1 MFFTFLIQIF
11 SLFLDVMSKTIKHPS
26 LEQKIYV
33 LDTSVILYDHDAFR
47 NFQEHDVAIPIQVL
61 EELDNMKNG
70 NETRNVEA
78 RSFIR
83 LMDNASGERIMNDWM
98 PFKGSKT
105 GRFKVVMDHKPDQ
118 LDAEEI
124 FGKGKFDH
132 RILNA
137 ALSLKQEFPD
147 KRVVLVSKDICLRL
161 KAKSLELYAEDY
173 ETGKI
178 KNVDELYT
186 GKAVLTN
193 VADEYFKQLKAD
205 EEVDA
210 AELAIT
216 DPDANHFCIL
226 RGKRKSAIAYYHSKS
241 RNLSRITPR
250 TVFNISPRNDEQS
263 FAVHALL
270 NPAIKLVTIQG
281 KAGTGKTLLAIASA
295 LEQRKDYRQIYV
307 TRPIVALS
315 NKDIGF
321 LPGDA
326 KSKIDP
332 YMAPIWDNL
341 RFIKE
346 QYSDDPKMQER
357 IDEFV
362 SKEKILIAPLAY
374 IRGRTLSKI
383 FFIVDEAQ
391 NLTPHEVKTIISRAG
406 EDTKI
411 VFTGDIYQIDT
422 PYLDAESNGLSYLI
436 EHAKDHELYAH
447 VTLDKGERSEL
458 ANLANDLL

>member
-1 MFFTFLIQIF
+1 MRKT
-11 SLFLDVMSKTIKHPS
+11 SKHQLS
-26 LEQKIYV
+26 EQKIFV
-33 LDTSVILYDHDAFR
+33 LDTSVILYDHNAFK

-70 NETRNVEA
+70 NETRNAEA

-83 LMDNASGERIMNDWM
+83 LMDQASGDRMMTEWISLN
-98 PFKGSKT
+98 GSKS
-105 GRFKVVMDHKPDQ
+105 GRFKVVMDHTPEYI
-118 LDAEEI
+118 DAEEV

-137 ALSLKQEFPD
+137 ALSLKQEFPE
-147 KRVVLVSKDICLRL
+147 KKVVLVSKDICLRL
-161 KAKSLELYAEDY
+161 KAKSLELHAEDY

-178 KNVDELYT
+178 KNVDDLYS
-186 GKAVLTN
+186 GKSVLTN
-193 VADEYFKQLKAD
+193 IADSAFAALKTQGTLEIGALD
-205 EEVDA
+205 LPEDQ
-210 AELAIT
+210 
-216 DPDANHFCIL
+216 ANHFYIL
-226 RGKRKSAIAYYHSKS
+226 KGKRKTAITYYEAKT
-241 RNLSRITPR
+241 RRLSLIKARSI
-250 TVFNISPRNDEQS
+250 FNISPLNDEQS
-263 FAVHALL
+263 FAISALL

-321 LPGDA
+321 LPGDV

-346 QYSDDPKMQER
+346 QYNDDPKMQSR

-362 SKEKILIAPLAY
+362 STEKIVITPLAY

-391 NLTPHEVKTIISRAG
+391 NLTPHEIKTIISRAG

-436 EHAKDHELYAH
+436 ESAKHHDLYAH
-447 VTLDKGERSEL
+447 ITLDKGERSEL

>member
-1 MFFTFLIQIF
+1 
-11 SLFLDVMSKTIKHPS
+11 MSKVAKHPAV
-26 LEQKIYV
+26 EKKIFV
-33 LDTSVILYDHDAFR
+33 LDTSVILYDHIAFK

-70 NETRNVEA
+70 NETRNAEA

-83 LMDNASGERIMNDWM
+83 LMDNASGDKLMNSWI
-98 PFKGSKT
+98 PLNGHKS
-105 GRFKVVMDHKPDQ
+105 GRFKVVMDNRPDNV
-118 LDAEEI
+118 DAEAI

-137 ALSLKQEFPD
+137 ALSLKQEFPE
-147 KRVVLVSKDICLRL
+147 KKVILVSKDICLRL
-161 KAKSLELYAEDY
+161 KAKSLELHAEDY

-186 GKAVLTN
+186 GKAILDN
-193 VADEYFKQLKAD
+193 IADEVFKFLKT
-205 EEVDA
+205 EGSIDA
-210 AELAIT
+210 GPLEIT
-216 DPDANHFCIL
+216 ERQANHFCIL
-226 RGKRKSAIAYYHSKS
+226 KGKRKTANTWYNAANGRLSLIS
-241 RNLSRITPR
+241 RRNT
-250 TVFNISPRNDEQS
+250 FNISPRNDEQA
-263 FAVHALL
+263 FAMDALL
-270 NPAIKLVTIQG
+270 NPEIKLLTIQG

-321 LPGDA
+321 LPGDV

-346 QYSDDPKMQER
+346 QFNEDPKMQAR
-357 IDEFV
+357 IEEFV
-362 SKEKILIAPLAY
+362 TTEKIVITPLAY

-391 NLTPHEVKTIISRAG
+391 NLTPHEIKTIISRAG

-411 VFTGDIYQIDT
+411 IFTGDIYQIDT

-436 EHAKDHELYAH
+436 EHAKDHPLYAH
-447 VTLDKGERSEL
+447 ITLDKGERSEL

>member
-1 MFFTFLIQIF
+1 MSTEKKIF
-11 SLFLDVMSKTIKHPS
+11 
-26 LEQKIYV
+26 V
-33 LDTSVILYDHDAFR
+33 LDTSVILYDHNAFN
-47 NFQEHDVAIPIQVL
+47 NFKEHDVAIPIQVL

-70 NETRNVEA
+70 NETRNAEA

-83 LMDNASGERIMNDWM
+83 LMDHASGERIMNQWI
-98 PFKGSKT
+98 PLNGSKH
-105 GRFKVVMDHKPDQ
+105 GRFKVVMDNVPGQ
-118 LDAEEI
+118 IDAEAV

-137 ALSLKQEFPD
+137 ALGLKQEFPE
-147 KRVVLVSKDICLRL
+147 KKVVLVSKDICLRL

-193 VADEYFKQLKAD
+193 VPDELFKLLKAG
-205 EEVDA
+205 ESVDA
-210 AELAIT
+210 GGLDMQDRE
-216 DPDANHFCIL
+216 ANHFCIL
-226 RGKRKSAIAYYHSKS
+226 KGKRKTTTSWYNAALG
-241 RNLSRITPR
+241 RLFPVAPR
-250 TVFNISPRNDEQS
+250 TIFNISPRNDEQS
-263 FAVHALL
+263 FAINALL
-270 NPAIKLVTIQG
+270 NPDIKLVTIQG
-281 KAGTGKTLLAIASA
+281 KAGTGKTLLAIAGA

-321 LPGDA
+321 LPGDV

-346 QYSDDPKMQER
+346 QFNDDPKMQAR

-362 SKEKILIAPLAY
+362 STEKIVITPLAY

-391 NLTPHEVKTIISRAG
+391 NLTPHEIKTIISRAG

-411 VFTGDIYQIDT
+411 IFTGDIYQIDT

-436 EHAKDHELYAH
+436 EHAKDHPLYAH
-447 VTLDKGERSEL
+447 ITLDKGERSEL

>member
-1 MFFTFLIQIF
+1 
-11 SLFLDVMSKTIKHPS
+11 MSKAVKLPS
-26 LEQKIYV
+26 FEQKIFV
-33 LDTSVILYDHDAFR
+33 LDTSVILYDHNAFK

-70 NETRNVEA
+70 NETRNAEA

-83 LMDNASGERIMNDWM
+83 LMDNTSGDRIMNNWI
-98 PFKGSKT
+98 PFNGSKS
-105 GRFKVVMDHKPDQ
+105 GRFKVVMDHKPDKY
-118 LDAEEI
+118 DAEEI

-137 ALSLKQEFPD
+137 ALMLKQEFPE
-147 KRVVLVSKDICLRL
+147 KSVILVSKDICLRL
-161 KAKSLELYAEDY
+161 KAKSLELHAEDY

-186 GKAVLTN
+186 GKETITN
-193 VADEYFKQLKAD
+193 VSDDIFKIIKAD
-205 EEVDA
+205 GAVDA
-210 AELAIT
+210 HHLEVT
-216 DPDANHFCIL
+216 EQQANHFCIL
-226 RGKRKSAIAYYHSKS
+226 KGKRKSATTYYDARSGK
-241 RNLSRITPR
+241 LFPVAPQAI
-250 TVFNISPRNDEQS
+250 FNIFPRNDEQS
-263 FAVHALL
+263 FAVNALL

-321 LPGDA
+321 LPGDV

-346 QYSDDPKMQER
+346 QYNDDPKMQAR

-362 SKEKILIAPLAY
+362 STEKIVITPLAY

-391 NLTPHEVKTIISRAG
+391 NLTPHEIKTIISRAG

-411 VFTGDIYQIDT
+411 IFTGDIYQIDT

-436 EHAKDHELYAH
+436 ENAKDHELYAH